1 MSEGRLEKNST
12 VGLRKFHFIIEYIT
26 VMFILTF
33 IIVSFLEI
41 NHKTKNINIILDTNL
56 SIKSQNTMQIK
67 VNGKVFDVRLENN
80 ATSNEFLKRL
90 PLHLNMKDLNSN
102 EKFIYLETDLPSNP
116 TDLKRINNGDIL
128 LYGDNCI
135 VIFYKSFNTSYQY
148 TKIGKIVNPE
158 GLENVLG
165 KGNVMVDFL

>member
-1 MSEGRLEKNST
+1 
-12 VGLRKFHFIIEYIT
+12 
-26 VMFILTF
+26 MFIPTF
-33 IIVSFLEI
+33 IIVSFLDI
-41 NHKTKNINIILDTNL
+41 NQNTNNINLTLDTNL
-56 SIKSQNTMQIK
+56 SIKLENTMQIQ

-80 ATSNEFLKRL
+80 ATSKEFQKRL

-102 EKFIYLETDLPSNP
+102 EKFIFLDTDLPSNP

-128 LYGDNCI
+128 LYGDNCV

-158 GLENVLG
+158 GLENILG